1 MKLIIIENDFRR
13 KHKLWKLMCLNH
25 GSIDMNFIYGNVDVD
40 NKDDDTDTKELFEG
54 ISVTLKDPM
63 DAHKL
68 EQILEYQLE
77 YEFLNDYRTNGD
89 DDDDI

>member
-25 GSIDMNFIYGNVDVD
+25 GSIDMDFIYGNVDVKSED
-40 NKDDDTDTKELFEG
+40 MKELFEG

-77 YEFLNDYRTNGD
+77 YEFLNDRTNGD

>member
-25 GSIDMNFIYGNVDVD
+25 GSIDMDFIYGNVDVKSED
-40 NKDDDTDTKELFEG
+40 MKELFEG

-77 YEFLNDYRTNGD
+77 YEFLNDRTNGD
-89 DDDDI
+89 DNDDI

>member
-25 GSIDMNFIYGNVDVD
+25 GSIDMNFIYGNVDVKSED
-40 NKDDDTDTKELFEG
+40 MKELFEG

-77 YEFLNDYRTNGD
+77 YEFLNDRTNGD
-89 DDDDI
+89 DNDDI

>member
-1 MKLIIIENDFRR
+1 MKLIIIENDFKR

-25 GSIDMNFIYGNVDVD
+25 GSIHMDFVYGNTDCD
-40 NKDDDTDTKELFEG
+40 LANDTSGKELFEG

-68 EQILEYQLE
+68 EQVLEYQLE
-77 YEFLNDYRTNGD
+77 FEDKTNGD
-89 DDDDI
+89 DDDDV